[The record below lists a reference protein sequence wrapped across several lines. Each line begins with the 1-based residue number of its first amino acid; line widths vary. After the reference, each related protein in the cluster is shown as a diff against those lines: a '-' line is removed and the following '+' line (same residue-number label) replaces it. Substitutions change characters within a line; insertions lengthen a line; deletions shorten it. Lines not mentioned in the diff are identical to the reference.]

1 MSSAE
6 IFYNLKLKING
17 FYASVVEPNLGISL
31 LLLSQCLNSVM
42 ILTCKLLES
51 DKDWLQPITPVQILF
66 ARMII
71 TYVCCVLYMLIT
83 KSVEDAP
90 FGPKHLRPILVARG
104 VLGFL
109 GVFGLYFSLQYL
121 SLSDAVAITFLIPLV
136 TPFFAWIALGERYSI
151 LEAVCAVLSFG
162 GILLIAKPDFIFGSK
177 SQLEVPESDSAESS
191 SSELRVLATIVA
203 LVGVCGASSV
213 YVVLRKI
220 GKAAH
225 PLISVSYFALLTCL
239 ICFFSTVFIP
249 SLSFQIP
256 QTFKQWFLF
265 FLIGFSGFF
274 MQFCLAAGLQ
284 REKAG
289 RSSLLIYSN
298 MVFALF
304 WDFVIWNH
312 IPGLLSILGTLII
325 VGNAYLIIKLKPSTP
340 EHAGVNVEATNA
352 GYRKPNEIDLED
364 FILSEDESD

>member
-6 IFYNLKLKING
+6 LLSHTKSKLQHI
-17 FYASVVEPNLGISL
+17 YLSVIQPNLGISL

-51 DKDWLQPITPVQILF
+51 DKDWLEPITPVQILF
-66 ARMII
+66 ARMSI
-71 TYVCCVLYMLIT
+71 TYVCCVIYMLIT
-83 KSVEDAP
+83 KRVDDAP
-90 FGPKHLRPILVARG
+90 FGPKHLRPILITRG

-136 TPFFAWIALGERYSI
+136 TPFFAWIVLNERYSVI
-151 LEAVCAVLSFG
+151 EAVCAVLSFG
-162 GILLIAKPDFIFGSK
+162 GILLIAKPDFIFGGK
-177 SQLEVPESDSAESS
+177 PLQEIPESDTAESS
-191 SSELRVLATIVA
+191 SSELRVLATVVA

-225 PLISVSYFALLTCL
+225 PLISVSYFALVTCV
-239 ICFFSTVFIP
+239 ICFFSTILIP
-249 SLSFQIP
+249 SLSFQVP
-256 QTFKQWFLF
+256 LTLKQWFLF
-265 FLIGFSGFF
+265 ILIGLSGFF

-289 RSSLLIYSN
+289 RSSLMIYSN
-298 MVFALF
+298 MIFALF

-312 IPGLLSILGTLII
+312 VPGLLSMLGTAVI
-325 VGNAYLIIKLKPSTP
+325 VGNAYLVIRLKPT
-340 EHAGVNVEATNA
+340 NVEQLDETDK
-352 GYRKPNEIDLED
+352 GYRKPSDIELDD
-364 FILSEDESD
+364 FILTDDESD